1 MGRLTTGRGTVHFI
15 RAAPHVKVLRMTRK
29 GDKGLKDNKHALLR
43 LKHEAERAQYFAKR
57 IRKEEYP
64 SRGSMPGKNMT
75 ADAVIAGVL
84 KGVEKATG
92 KSLAL
97 DTLQHVTSV
106 EECKYWIQ
114 VLKAM
119 YTDVD
124 GNLDKKAYCSALNT
138 VRDSM
143 LFTCGELRQAI
154 KDAIRDGNESMVPG
168 YETLINQYE
177 TNAAAI
183 AAEISAN
190 GGKVN

>member
-1 MGRLTTGRGTVHFI
+1 MKGYRQEARYSPRG
-15 RAAPHVKVLRMTRK
+15 
-29 GDKGLKDNKHALLR
+29 G
-43 LKHEAERAQYFAKR
+43 
-57 IRKEEYP
+57 
-64 SRGSMPGKNMT
+64 MPGKKLT
-75 ADAVIAGVL
+75 ADKIIAGVL

-114 VLKAM
+114 VLKGM
-119 YTDVD
+119 CTDVD
-124 GNLDKKAYCSALNT
+124 GNLDKKAYCSTLNT
-138 VRDSM
+138 ARDSM

-190 GGKVN
+190 GGKIN

>member
-1 MGRLTTGRGTVHFI
+1 M
-15 RAAPHVKVLRMTRK
+15 
-29 GDKGLKDNKHALLR
+29 KDNKHALLR
-43 LKHEAERAQYFAKR
+43 IRHEAEKAKYFAR
-57 IRKEEYP
+57 EIRKEKHSP
-64 SRGSMPGKNMT
+64 GRSMPGEKLT
-75 ADAVIAGVL
+75 ADKIIAGVL
-84 KGVEKATG
+84 KGAEKATG

-119 YTDVD
+119 CTDVD
-124 GNLDKKAYCSALNT
+124 GNLDKKAYCSTLNT
-138 VRDSM
+138 ARDSM

-190 GGKVN
+190 GGKIN